1 MICQEAVLTTIDSSS
16 GKKYKIINGLVSRGI
31 LG

>member
-1 MICQEAVLTTIDSSS
+1 MICQEAVLKTFDSSS
-16 GKKYKIINGLVSRGI
+16 GTQYKIINGLVSRGI

>member
-16 GKKYKIINGLVSRGI
+16 GTQYKIINGLAKEKS
-31 LG
+31 